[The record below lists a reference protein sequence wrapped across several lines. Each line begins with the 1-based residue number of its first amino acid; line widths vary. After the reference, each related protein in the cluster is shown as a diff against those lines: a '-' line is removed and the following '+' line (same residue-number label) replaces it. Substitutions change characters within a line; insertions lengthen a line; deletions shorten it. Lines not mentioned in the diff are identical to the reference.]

1 LSAPSTCA
9 VFEGVLRSNPD
20 QGEGDGD
27 LHISLTP
34 DGTRP
39 NDNFDLLNS
48 NNYKNGQP
56 VMTAEVICW
65 STANKSYTDQWG
77 QYCTG
82 VNPKPH
88 LPPLTQLKQNAHVRI
103 TGKWVQ
109 DVGYPTATHA
119 KWNELHP
126 VQSIQILKYDHYFFF
141 NFFAHQ
147 GQNLNG
153 SSEAIGLSDRASR
166 IYKPSLLIE
175 L

>member
-1 LSAPSTCA
+1 LSASSTCA

-65 STANKSYTDQWG
+65 STANK
-77 QYCTG
+77 
-82 VNPKPH
+82 V
-88 LPPLTQLKQNAHVRI
+88 
-103 TGKWVQ
+103 
-109 DVGYPTATHA
+109 
-119 KWNELHP
+119 
-126 VQSIQILKYDHYFFF
+126 IQINGASIAPELI
-141 NFFAHQ
+141 
-147 GQNLNG
+147 QNHIYLLLLN
-153 SSEAIGLSDRASR
+153 LSRMPMYALPANGF
-166 IYKPSLLIE
+166 KT
-175 L
+175 